1 MYKHVAK
8 LIYTHTERE
17 KEKRE
22 KKKRERERERRV
34 KSDKIY
40 KLLRKKLI
48 GIAINLKNIIT
59 K

>member
-8 LIYTHTERE
+8 LIYTHRERE
-17 KEKRE
+17 RE
-22 KKKRERERERRV
+22 ERKKKKERERERRV

>member
-17 KEKRE
+17 RE
-22 KKKRERERERRV
+22 ERERESEREGRV

-40 KLLRKKLI
+40 KLLRNKLI
-48 GIAINLKNIIT
+48 GIGVHSN
-59 K
+59 

>member
-40 KLLRKKLI
+40 KLLRNKLI
-48 GIAINLKNIIT
+48 GIGVHSN
-59 K
+59 